1 MKSGQSSLLVFICCL
16 LKSYYCYLSDE
27 EIYAFFIPRNTS
39 VFGSEHTGKH
49 IYPVTNELK
58 CEQFQVSRVFLL
70 SGCCQRG
77 WWQCVSSTSQ
87 VAGAYPKGSQLW
99 TTLWGREPEPDSSVC
114 QPERLCRDLPLL
126 AHRWTVVE
134 VPSFWV
140 TRTGCCNDEHPF
152 LTGFCVPSEVHTG
165 IFFPDAGAASF

>member
-1 MKSGQSSLLVFICCL
+1 MKSGQSSLLVFLCCL

-58 CEQFQVSRVFLL
+58 CEQFQVSRVFLH

-77 WWQCVSSTSQ
+77 
-87 VAGAYPKGSQLW
+87 
-99 TTLWGREPEPDSSVC
+99 
-114 QPERLCRDLPLL
+114 
-126 AHRWTVVE
+126 
-134 VPSFWV
+134 
-140 TRTGCCNDEHPF
+140 
-152 LTGFCVPSEVHTG
+152 
-165 IFFPDAGAASF
+165 